1 MSGRSE
7 EDVAKAIE
15 SQDDESIGS
24 IVDDLDIEKAVKNHL
39 INTYIDILT
48 DDKNFSLAR
57 GSIDVVTN
65 ILQD

>member
-15 SQDDESIGS
+15 NQDDESINS